1 MDLEQRSLLILSQQS
16 DLAQAE
22 DALNSPEVSLFGR
35 KSLFPRRKPAEITF
49 KPPIKLL
56 NRHNPPKRFLF
67 RPSYQGKIVLQV
79 RESPLQRAP
88 SVFIRNLLE
97 EKYRYDSIRTPI
109 VPKLVRIKH
118 RHTRSMG
125 QLPPTY
131 AIK

>member
-1 MDLEQRSLLILSQQS
+1 MDLEQRSLLVLTQQS
-16 DLAQAE
+16 DLVRVN
-22 DALNSPEVSLFGR
+22 DAFNSPEVSLFGQ
-35 KSLFPRRKPAEITF
+35 KSLFPRRKPSEVAF

-56 NRHNPPKRFLF
+56 NRLNPPKRFLF
-67 RPSYQGKIVLQV
+67 RPSYQGKIVLQA
-79 RESPLQRAP
+79 RESPLQRNP

-118 RHTRSMG
+118 RHTRSIG